1 MHREFI
7 AVHIIWDYCHLI
19 PVVGVIFVRGEQALL
34 VPAMRAA
41 HQHGFMPEAY
51 GGAER
56 VALTGREALSAV
68 FADIFFFGGVLRG
81 YHRGNTKPE
90 KKQGDTYYRNCYC
103 KRAHIYLLVDDVFY
117 RYSFLWKK
125 R

>member
-1 MHREFI
+1 M
-7 AVHIIWDYCHLI
+7 
-19 PVVGVIFVRGEQALL
+19 
-34 VPAMRAA
+34 PAMRAA
-41 HQHGFMPEAY
+41 HQNGFVTKAY

-117 RYSFLWKK
+117 RYSFFVEKTIVSLCVETPSTDLE
-125 R
+125 REA

>member
-1 MHREFI
+1 MHRECI

-103 KRAHIYLLVDDVFY
+103 KRAHIYLLVDDENF
-117 RYSFLWKK
+117 
-125 R
+125 